1 VKIYCAT
8 TNAGKIREFRQA
20 LEPDFDLEM
29 LPGLDRLAAP
39 EETGDTFEENAVQ
52 KAVYYARGVSG
63 LVFAE
68 DSGLSVDALGGAPGI
83 RSARFSG
90 LDATDERNNR
100 LLIERMKGVAHRSA
114 RYICVV
120 ALARDG
126 NVIETFRGEV
136 EGEILHEPRGKNG
149 FGYDPLF
156 YYPPFGCTFGEASAA
171 QKLSVSHRSRALAR
185 LRTALAR
192 L

>member
-1 VKIYCAT
+1 MKIYCAT

-29 LPGLDRLAAP
+29 LPNLERLAAP
-39 EETGDTFEENAVQ
+39 EETGATFEENAIQ
-52 KAVYYARGVSG
+52 KAGYYARGVRG

-83 RSARFSG
+83 YSARFSG
-90 LDATDERNNR
+90 LDATDESNNR
-100 LLIERMKGVAHRSA
+100 LLIKRMKGIARRSA

-126 NVIETFRGEV
+126 DLVETFRGEV
-136 EGEILHEPRGKNG
+136 EGEILDGPRGENG

-156 YYPPFGCTFGEASAA
+156 FYPPFGCTFGEASAA
-171 QKLSVSHRSRALAR
+171 QKLSVSHRSHALAR
-185 LRTALAR
+185 LRGALAT

>member
-1 VKIYCAT
+1 MKIYCAT